1 MAKIKEVTVNTIIY
15 NPICRYYAWTRK
27 VFKTFTDDNG
37 NKTYYIN
44 DKQVTKEEGNASYKA
59 IKTENANYQKTCD
72 CKDYIKNQWKS
83 YYWAKKSGH
92 NTKLYT
98 LHEADTFKQ
107 EVKEY
112 EISYEKMIEQL
123 ENSIDK
129 YTEYIDDPGQYRA
142 AEKANQEI
150 RDKIRA
156 LENLI
161 KERK

>member
-1 MAKIKEVTVNTIIY
+1 MAHIKLVTVNAIVY
-15 NPICRYYAWTRK
+15 NPICRYHAWTRK

-44 DKQVTKEEGNASYKA
+44 GKEVTKEKGNASYKSMKEA
-59 IKTENANYQKTCD
+59 NASYQETQN
-72 CKDYIKNQWKS
+72 CKDYIKRQWKD

-92 NTKLYT
+92 DTTLYT

-107 EVKEY
+107 EVTEY
-112 EISYEKMIEQL
+112 DISYEEMIKNL
-123 ENSIDK
+123 EKSIDQ
-129 YTEYIDDPGQYRA
+129 YTDYIDDPGQRRE
-142 AEKANQEI
+142 AENFNYEIRQEI
-150 RDKIRA
+150 KK